1 MGAQEI
7 GLGRTERHELFAKIV
22 SQRIQSKMITVYTTE
37 VFDAWFADLRDKQAA
52 RRVQARI
59 DRAEEG
65 NFGDHK
71 PVGEGV
77 FEMRIHHGPGF
88 RVYFTLKGM
97 EIVVLLAGGDKSS
110 QGKDIQIAQAL
121 ARQLKE

>member
-1 MGAQEI
+1 MKPI
-7 GLGRTERHELFAKIV
+7 
-22 SQRIQSKMITVYTTE
+22 YTTE
-37 VFDAWFADLRDKQAA
+37 VFDAWFESLKDKQAS
-52 RRVQARI
+52 RRIQARI

-71 PVGEGV
+71 AVGEGV

-88 RVYFTLKGM
+88 RVYFIQRGL
-97 EIVVLLAGGDKSS
+97 EIVILLAGGDKSS
-110 QGKDIQIAQAL
+110 QSKDIETAHEL